1 MPATVPTLVL
11 PGARHGAQFCAKSL
25 TLVLQFGA
33 RCPLEHRTSSWKP
46 TLRGCVR
53 KVKTG
58 EEGRERQHQQS
69 QDPIWQT
76 GGLAHSSQLN
86 RVEISVSWFQTYLN
100 WQFIG
105 FIAWR
110 GLIKGFSCHHQEGSS
125 YLKLVSARQ
134 MVKSGPVVTSIRHRV
149 SIGLFWSMGAD
160 KQSL

>member
-58 EEGRERQHQQS
+58 EDGSERQHQQS

-76 GGLAHSSQLN
+76 GGLQLTAKQSGN
-86 RVEISVSWFQTYLN
+86 ICLMVPDIIVLAVHC
-100 WQFIG
+100 
-105 FIAWR
+105 FIAWG
-110 GLIKGFSCHHQEGSS
+110 GLIKGFCCYHQEGSS

-134 MVKSGPVVTSIRHRV
+134 MVKSGPIVTVFQSV
-149 SIGLFWSMGAD
+149 SFGLWEQTS
-160 KQSL
+160 SHCR